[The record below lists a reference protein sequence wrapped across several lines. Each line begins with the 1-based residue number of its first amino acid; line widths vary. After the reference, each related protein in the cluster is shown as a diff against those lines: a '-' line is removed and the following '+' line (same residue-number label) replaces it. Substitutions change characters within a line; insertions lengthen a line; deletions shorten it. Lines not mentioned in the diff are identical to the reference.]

1 MTTIHAKCDTI
12 LFPQSH
18 SAKFFWI
25 GLSALTVLG
34 TTRGNLLSGRAA
46 CFWNNDFD
54 KSPTTT
60 FFDSLTAKTLS
71 LDRGHPT
78 LQLSVSLKQR
88 YRGNCWQFLAAQE
101 CQGKWK
107 YDTPCETLLLSL
119 HYCSVPGHFFWYIE
133 DYLQRCIFCTLS
145 GTWQRSNSTPA
156 RNIISSHAAAGRPA
170 WGRMEIEVEYEL
182 QGTTPFKVHHQVR
195 KNHSGASSVVFL
207 FFLQLWIILPFVHCY
222 QGLLFIVVT
231 PGREEASI
239 TLGVM
244 FCNILPREMW
254 TRFEPK
260 NAQMLRRA
268 HFNTRISKY

>member
-1 MTTIHAKCDTI
+1 MRILTTIHAKRDAI

-46 CFWNNDFD
+46 CFWNNDLD
-54 KSPTTT
+54 KNPTTT

-119 HYCSVPGHFFWYIE
+119 HYCSVPGHFF
-133 DYLQRCIFCTLS
+133 DTLK
-145 GTWQRSNSTPA
+145 
-156 RNIISSHAAAGRPA
+156 IICS
-170 WGRMEIEVEYEL
+170 V
-182 QGTTPFKVHHQVR
+182 
-195 KNHSGASSVVFL
+195 ASSVRCQARGSVLTARWPETSYPVMQLQGDKREGGWKLKRSTSSEKQHSLKFITRYAKITVEHPL
-207 FFLQLWIILPFVHCY
+207 FYFFAVQLWIILPFVHCY
-222 QGLLFIVVT
+222 QGLPFIVVT

-244 FCNILPREMW
+244 FCNVLSRE
-254 TRFEPK
+254 TSEPDLNPK
-260 NAQMLRRA
+260 RADAQERT
-268 HFNTRISKY
+268 F